1 MVWLQRNY
9 FHDSYNNLGRF
20 AASDFVYRNN
30 TVERC
35 GDGIH
40 ISCVAL
46 AASLAASALARSF
59 LVAHGTFFS
68 PELLLT

>member
-46 AASLAASALARSF
+46 AALALARSF

-68 PELLLT
+68 PNLLLT